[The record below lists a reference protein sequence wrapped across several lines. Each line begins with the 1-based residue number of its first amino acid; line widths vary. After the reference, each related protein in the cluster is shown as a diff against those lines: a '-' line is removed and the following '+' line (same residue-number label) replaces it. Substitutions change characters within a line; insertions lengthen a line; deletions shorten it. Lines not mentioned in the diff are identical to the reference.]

1 MWPIETLTPVQDAQ
15 IEEFFQRWLAVTCN
29 TTPIEAQQVTQTIQ
43 RSYTLMGKQQP
54 EILCFSG
61 PLEAQAYLQ
70 ERRIDQLLNQWGV
83 PLLTL
88 PLARQLSHQIRSQLR
103 VELLLE
109 MSERLK
115 VAELATLSHNLNLIT
130 WTPLAELFAWN
141 TQNVEEDT
149 VPWGEWSPSL
159 WDQLWQQQQTEWRQ
173 VIQSQPGG
181 DLLVQVGET
190 LWQWGEPVGQA
201 LEDALIHP
209 LRQQPEVQAWEQGMQ
224 QMLTTMGLVGIGWQA
239 LTQTSEVLHPA
250 LLDYCIEVLD
260 CDHDLEAWT
269 QLRSLSTHCGLILP
283 FEQTCVVFDRPLK
296 CHADPEGRFHYEGG
310 AALQFADG
318 YRSYQFH
325 GVQIP
330 ERYGT
335 VHPHIWK
342 ADWLIHEQN
351 AELRRVLIQ
360 GIGYD
365 RLCQE
370 LQAEALNTWREYTLL
385 RIAPAI
391 DVEPIYLL
399 KMTCP
404 STGYIHATRVPPSIQ
419 SAREAIRWVNWDT
432 DPEEFAQES

>member
-1 MWPIETLTPVQDAQ
+1 MWPIDTLTPIQNAQ
-15 IEEFFQRWLAVTCN
+15 IEAFFQRWLAVSCA
-29 TTPIEAQQVTQTIQ
+29 TTPIETQQVEQTIQ
-43 RSYTLMGKQQP
+43 RSYALMGKRQP
-54 EILCFSG
+54 EILFFSG

-88 PLARQLSHQIRSQLR
+88 PLVKQLSHQIRSQLR
-103 VELLLE
+103 AELLVE
-109 MSERLK
+109 ISERLK
-115 VAELATLSHNLNLIT
+115 VAELTTLSQNLNLIT

-141 TQNVEEDT
+141 TQHIEEDA
-149 VPWGEWSPSL
+149 VPWGEWSPNL

-173 VIQSQPGG
+173 AIQSQPGG
-181 DLLVQVGET
+181 DLLVHVGET

-201 LEDALIHP
+201 LEEAVIHP
-209 LRQQPEVQAWEQGMQ
+209 FRQQPEIRAWEQGMQ
-224 QMLTTMGLVGIGWQA
+224 QMLTTMGLVGMGWQA
-239 LTQTSEVLHPA
+239 LTQTFEVLHPA
-250 LLDYCIEVLD
+250 LLDYCIEVLE
-260 CDHDLEAWT
+260 CDHEPEAWI

-283 FEQTCVVFDRPLK
+283 FEQMCVVFDRPIE

-335 VHPHIWK
+335 VHPHVWK

-370 LQAEALNTWREYTLL
+370 LQAESLNTWREYTLL